1 MYRWWGIS
9 AVPFPCQSSCVKYPQ
24 PPQRLS
30 RRRIFH
36 LWRKLE
42 TSSKGCCWTTVGFP
56 VGYYWCLH
64 LIGVHSKYLRMRN
77 EPNAACVLDVR
88 CVVAFFRSKV
98 AASWRKLVVFIV
110 YDGRAVELILDCQQG
125 SSITLH
131 GLCSCI
137 LSWGGSEEQTGRPV
151 TQKHAPAHIK
161 TVRTKPIYRRFVL
174 TGHL

>member
-1 MYRWWGIS
+1 MVEYFRSAASVSKFLCKIS
-9 AVPFPCQSSCVKYPQ
+9 SATPKSISSSDFPPLAEARDCVK
-24 PPQRLS
+24 RML
-30 RRRIFH
+30 
-36 LWRKLE
+36 LNN
-42 TSSKGCCWTTVGFP
+42 CWVSCWF
-56 VGYYWCLH
+56 L
-64 LIGVHSKYLRMRN
+64 LMSAFGVHSKYLRMRN
-77 EPNAACVLDVR
+77 ERKAASVLDVR

-137 LSWGGSEEQTGRPV
+137 LPWGGSEGQTGRPV

-161 TVRTKPIYRRFVL
+161 TVRTKPIYRRFAL

>member
-1 MYRWWGIS
+1 MVGYFRSAASVSKFLCKIS
-9 AVPFPCQSSCVKYPQ
+9 SATPKSISSSDFPPLAEVRDCVK
-24 PPQRLS
+24 RMLLNNCWVS
-30 RRRIFH
+30 RWF
-36 LWRKLE
+36 LLM
-42 TSSKGCCWTTVGFP
+42 SAF
-56 VGYYWCLH
+56 
-64 LIGVHSKYLRMRN
+64 GVHSKYHRMRK
-77 EPNAACVLDVR
+77 AASVLDVR
-88 CVVAFFRSKV
+88 YVVAFFRSKV

-137 LSWGGSEEQTGRPV
+137 LSWGGSEGQTGRPV

-161 TVRTKPIYRRFVL
+161 TVRTKPIYRRFAL

>member
-1 MYRWWGIS
+1 MVEYFRSAASVSKFLCKIS
-9 AVPFPCQSSCVKYPQ
+9 SAIPKSISSSDFPPLAEARDCVK
-24 PPQRLS
+24 RML
-30 RRRIFH
+30 
-36 LWRKLE
+36 LNN
-42 TSSKGCCWTTVGFP
+42 CWVSCWF
-56 VGYYWCLH
+56 L
-64 LIGVHSKYLRMRN
+64 LMSAFGVHSKYLRMRN
-77 EPNAACVLDVR
+77 ERKAASVLDVR

-110 YDGRAVELILDCQQG
+110 YDGRAVEVILDCQQG

-137 LSWGGSEEQTGRPV
+137 LSWGGSEGQTGRPV

-161 TVRTKPIYRRFVL
+161 TVRTKPIYRRFAL